1 MPAVYKQSVKEWW
14 ISLVA
19 GIIYVITGGLVLT
32 YPLEAYNSLTTLFII
47 GFGIIGLLG
56 LYYAISN
63 RKRLQHWEWTLVTAL
78 IDLAISFLLLTNQE
92 TALKILPLYVGFVL
106 LFRSIVGIGFSTYLA
121 HYKVRNWWIVLIL
134 SMLGVIFSLL
144 MIWNP
149 EYGLLNLI
157 FYTGIALLATG
168 FAQIGVAYELR
179 RYENRRD

>member
-1 MPAVYKQSVKEWW
+1 MATIYKQSVREWW

-19 GIIYVITGGLVLT
+19 GIIYVITGALVFL
-32 YPLEAYNSLTTLFII
+32 YPLESYVALTNLFII

-56 LYYAISN
+56 LYYAVSN
-63 RKRLQHWEWTLVTAL
+63 RKQLQHWEWTLVTAL
-78 IDLAISFLLLTNQE
+78 IDLAIAFLLLTNQE
-92 TALKILPLYVGFVL
+92 MTLRILPLYVGFVL

-134 SMLGVIFSLL
+134 SILGVIFSLL

-149 EYGLLNLI
+149 EFGILTLI
-157 FYTGIALLATG
+157 LYTGAALLATG

-179 RYENRRD
+179 RYESHRS